1 MENWFSDLETIEEC
15 KAQYR
20 VLSKTMHPD
29 MGGDEEL
36 FNAMYDAYR
45 ERCKQI
51 EEENKPIPEEY
62 VALANALGK
71 VLKVKFPKVGDT
83 VSKAAVFAPLAV
95 DMLVKNKKKNKY
107 VDFLGKIDF

>member
-1 MENWFSDLETIEEC
+1 MENWFSKLETIEEC

-29 MGGDEEL
+29 MGGDEDA

-45 ERCKQI
+45 ERCKEI
-51 EEENKPIPEEY
+51 EEESKPIPEEY

-71 VLKVKFPKVGDT
+71 VLKAKFPKVGDT
-83 VSKAAVFAPLAV
+83 VGKAVAFAPMAV
-95 DMLVKNKKKNKY
+95 DMIVKSKKKDKY
-107 VDFLGKIDF
+107 VEFLGKLDF

>member
-1 MENWFSDLETIEEC
+1 MDEWFSELETIEEC

-29 MGGDEEL
+29 MGGDEES

-51 EEENKPIPEEY
+51 EEESKPIPEEY
-62 VALANALGK
+62 VLLANALGK
-71 VLKVKFPKVGDT
+71 VLKAKYPKVGNA
-83 VSKAAVFAPLAV
+83 VGKAVAFAPMAV
-95 DMLVKNKKKNKY
+95 EMIGKGKNKDKY
-107 VDFLGKIDF
+107 AEFLGKIDF